1 MVAPPKRI
9 RLLIDTRCETLVRQ
23 RPGRLAALPERLE
36 QFLAYPVPVVVQ

>member
-23 RPGRLAALPERLE
+23 RPGRAAAFPERLE
-36 QFLAYPVPVVVQ
+36 QLLASPVAVVAQ